1 MKKLNIIEKN
11 FQALYFLN
19 NFVMKEN
26 ISIPIFPLNGVIFFP
41 ETNLPLNIFEDRY
54 LAMIDFALSH
64 NKMIGM
70 IQLKENLK
78 PYKIGCVGKI
88 SSFNKTNDGRYII
101 NLTGQNYFKI
111 SEEIFSKKQF
121 REVKATIQ
129 NNQDI
134 LLKNQHINEKD
145 KKILI
150 ENYLSYINQI
160 NQEINFDIL
169 KSIET
174 PNLIKFI
181 AMTCP
186 FSIAEKQM
194 LLETFNFNE
203 LVNKLNTLFYFYSSD
218 QQNEKLIN

>member
-1 MKKLNIIEKN
+1 MK
-11 FQALYFLN
+11 Q
-19 NFVMKEN
+19 N

-54 LAMIDFALSH
+54 LAMIDFALTQ

-70 IQLKENLK
+70 IQLKENKK
-78 PYKIGCVGKI
+78 PYKIGCMGKI

-101 NLTGQNYFKI
+101 NLTGQNYFKV

-121 REVKATIQ
+121 REVNAVIHD
-129 NNQDI
+129 NNDKLI
-134 LLKNQHINEKD
+134 KNQHVDEKE
-145 KKILI
+145 KNLLI
-150 ENYLSYINQI
+150 ENYQSYISQI

-203 LVNKLNTLFYFYSSD
+203 LVNKLNTLFYFYSSSE
-218 QQNEKLIN
+218 QSEKLIN